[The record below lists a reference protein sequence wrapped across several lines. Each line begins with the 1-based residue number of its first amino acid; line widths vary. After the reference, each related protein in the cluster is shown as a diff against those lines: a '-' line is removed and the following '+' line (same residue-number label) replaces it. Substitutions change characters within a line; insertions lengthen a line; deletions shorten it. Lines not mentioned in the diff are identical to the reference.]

1 MPESGKLKSASMSG
15 GRSSLRAVLL
25 PHWLVGR
32 MEFILVHQMAHAQ
45 LAMHYFLQVIAEFK
59 SSRKKRSFTMHTLD

>member
-15 GRSSLRAVLL
+15 GRSS
-25 PHWLVGR
+25 HWLIGR